1 VIANQ
6 KRARQARC
14 ALKAYG
20 RNRQELRR
28 ELSPDKEAW
37 TEEAITDLVADLYH
51 LAQAENIEVE
61 VIARQAMAHFKAEL
75 IADTSADDLSD
86 RTIPNA
92 FPPA

>member
-1 VIANQ
+1 MTANE

-20 RNRQELRR
+20 RNRQVTRKDCVE
-28 ELSPDKEAW
+28 PAAY
-37 TEEAITDLVADLYH
+37 TEEAITDLITDLYH
-51 LAQAENIEVE
+51 LAQSEDIDVE
-61 VIARQAMAHFKAEL
+61 VIARQALANFKAEL
-75 IADTSADDLSD
+75 VADLSD

>member
-1 VIANQ
+1 MNANQ

-20 RNRQELRR
+20 RNRQVTRVRTESSFL
-28 ELSPDKEAW
+28 AY

-51 LAQAENIEVE
+51 LAQSENVDVE

-75 IADTSADDLSD
+75 IADLSD
-86 RTIPNA
+86 RTIPNEA
-92 FPPA
+92 ELC